1 MLNFWYSPRCT
12 PEMKWGICIVVCICI
27 YFSSMVQQLP
37 TKYTVIALA
46 LGLAIH
52 ALRHVLHP
60 TVKQKPMLKVIFYA
74 VLAMSFTLL
83 IYSLPQDNRLI
94 FAIQS
99 LGFVS
104 LGLCLVS
111 NHVQRAKRE

>member
-12 PEMKWGICIVVCICI
+12 REIKWGICIVVCICI
-27 YFSSMVQQLP
+27 YFSSTVQQLP
-37 TKYTVIALA
+37 TKYSVIALV

-52 ALRHVLHP
+52 ALRHVLQAA
-60 TVKQKPMLKVIFYA
+60 VKQKPILKVIFYA
-74 VLAMSFTLL
+74 VLAMSITLL

-94 FAIQS
+94 FTIQS